1 VHEYALTSAAD
12 IVPVF
17 AEIES
22 KTMASSALQSA
33 SSPAAMKAPVTA
45 PSLMPPPMLPVVRPS
60 NGQVFYKQIRDI
72 NFADFSVESHLSVRF
87 SKSSEKLFFCDML
100 VQLGTHKT
108 IAEAHDAIMLL
119 VNAKDIKMNDLNSL
133 EVNDEVLSNGKSVIL
148 MSCPD
153 AIKLLK
159 LLGMCTFVGR
169 TPVYSK
175 DASLYGKKMRDVHM
189 AGFSVGSDAI
199 IRCCSRDH
207 SVSVADML
215 VGIGR
220 FASYKYANQI
230 LLQMIK
236 RKDKKFHGLNT
247 LVEDKTKFDTVSTLL
262 LDKIYSNS

>member
-1 VHEYALTSAAD
+1 MHEYALTSAAD

-175 DASLYGKKMRDVHM
+175 DASLYVKKMRDVHM

-199 IRCCSRDH
+199 IRCCSLDH
-207 SVSVADML
+207 TVSVADML
-215 VGIGR
+215 VGVGR
-220 FASYKYANQI
+220 FASYKYANKA
-230 LLQMIK
+230 LLKMIK
-236 RKDKKFHGLNT
+236 RKDEKLKGLSS
-247 LVEDKTKFDTVSTLL
+247 LVEDKTMFSTVS
-262 LDKIYSNS
+262 I

>member
-1 VHEYALTSAAD
+1 VHEYALTWAAD
-12 IVPVF
+12 IVPIL

-22 KTMASSALQSA
+22 NTMASLALLSVT
-33 SSPAAMKAPVTA
+33 SPAAIKAPVTA
-45 PSLMPPPMLPVVRPS
+45 PSLMPPPRLQVARPS

-72 NFADFSVESHLSVRF
+72 NFANFSVESHLSVRF

-100 VQLGTHKT
+100 VQLGTYKT
-108 IAEAHDAIMLL
+108 ITDAHDAIMLL

-159 LLGMCTFVGR
+159 LLGVCTFVGR
-169 TPVYSK
+169 TPIYSK

-189 AGFSVGSDAI
+189 AGFSVDSDAI

-207 SVSVADML
+207 TVSVADML
-215 VGIGR
+215 VGVGR
-220 FASYKYANQI
+220 FGFHSSANRA
-230 LLQMIK
+230 LLKMIK
-236 RKDKKFHGLNT
+236 CEDKKLEGLT
-247 LVEDKTKFDTVSTLL
+247 SLVEDKTKFDTVSSLFFY
-262 LDKIYSNS
+262 KIYSNS